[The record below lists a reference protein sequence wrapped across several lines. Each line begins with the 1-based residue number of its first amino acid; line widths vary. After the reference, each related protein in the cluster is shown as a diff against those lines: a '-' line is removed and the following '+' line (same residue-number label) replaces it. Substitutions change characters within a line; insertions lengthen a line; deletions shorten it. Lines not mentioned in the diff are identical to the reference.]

1 MTFLDFRDCYLVRP
15 MNSFNLYHFYSRKCD
30 GSLGEFYI
38 CDNQHIITYATDKEC
53 HNAFEH
59 ERQTDFL
66 ASTRKNAYKAKS
78 EGQCQSTTSNG
89 KPQNSSVCF
98 SAETSLSPL
107 CPEDE
112 SPPPSPCDILPNQN
126 IVRAGLKDFVNSF
139 EERYLHLY
147 GKGPGFDGDA
157 VIAGEGDI
165 DFSGKDNRD
174 ILDELP
180 VIIPASCLEGY
191 VYADDMTIAPKVI
204 DSSEY
209 ITTDPVRQGSGS
221 TGGGSYSSEFGQ
233 SFSDLIKTLEGRT
246 AGKDAMSV
254 EPAPLALESPA
265 YADKNPN
272 VDTRRSDYFG
282 PEGIP
287 APVQSQVNRVETEI
301 DAPSKAPQTTRIEP
315 ELVTPLHPDP
325 RLAGP
330 LPISLSVSSNNK
342 VRLRGVGTDACAVSS
357 PPSSDRSM

>member
-1 MTFLDFRDCYLVRP
+1 
-15 MNSFNLYHFYSRKCD
+15 
-30 GSLGEFYI
+30 
-38 CDNQHIITYATDKEC
+38 
-53 HNAFEH
+53 
-59 ERQTDFL
+59 L

-112 SPPPSPCDILPNQN
+112 SPPPSPCDISPNRN

-147 GKGPGFDGDA
+147 GKGPGFNGDA

-165 DFSGKDNRD
+165 DFSGKDNRV

-254 EPAPLALESPA
+254 EPAPLALQSPA

-301 DAPSKAPQTTRIEP
+301 DASSKAPQTTRIEPEPVSPLHAPVHFQVNRVDTESDAPSKAPQTTRIEP

-330 LPISLSVSSNNK
+330 FPISLSVSSNNK

-357 PPSSDRSM
+357 PPSSDSSM